1 MGLYMVILLGKSGR
15 RPRARG
21 MPGGPSVVTEGYL
34 RAYARQPA
42 RGVEVGGWR
51 VEDWVRVQ
59 AEGVAVAMLGGLG
72 AMLRTGGA

>member
-1 MGLYMVILLGKSGR
+1 MLSAGK
-15 RPRARG
+15 
-21 MPGGPSVVTEGYL
+21 YL
-34 RAYARQPA
+34 RQPA

-72 AMLRTGGA
+72 AMLRTAGA